1 VEGRMGHRTISAVLA
16 ASVVLVLTACAG
28 TRAPGAGS
36 IGGTPGAQGA
46 WVPDRASVP
55 AAVTASGLVLEDADG
70 PRLCAGA
77 IADTLPPQCTGP
89 AIVGWDWSDVEGAA
103 TASGTTWGEY
113 RMHGTW
119 DGETFTLGR
128 PPVQEAVL
136 RATHDPNAPVPTRA
150 PDPACDASEGRLPQ
164 LREAVPDIVSVLVD
178 LTDDCVIVEV
188 PYDDGTL
195 QAAVD
200 ARFGTGAY
208 EITSTF
214 SPVDE

>member
-1 VEGRMGHRTISAVLA
+1 MQALSERKS
-16 ASVVLVLTACAG
+16 LT
-28 TRAPGAGS
+28 
-36 IGGTPGAQGA
+36 
-46 WVPDRASVP
+46 
-55 AAVTASGLVLEDADG
+55 L
-70 PRLCAGA
+70 
-77 IADTLPPQCTGP
+77 
-89 AIVGWDWSDVEGAA
+89 
-103 TASGTTWGEY
+103 
-113 RMHGTW
+113 HGTW

-136 RATHDPNAPVPTRA
+136 RATHDPTAPVPTRA